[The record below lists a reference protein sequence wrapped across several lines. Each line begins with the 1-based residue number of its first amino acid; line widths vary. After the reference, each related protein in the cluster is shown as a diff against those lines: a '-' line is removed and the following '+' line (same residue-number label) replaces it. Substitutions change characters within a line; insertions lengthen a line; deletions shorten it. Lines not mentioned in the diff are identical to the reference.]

1 MSDERLRQLERRWK
15 ETGSVEDEAAFLLG
29 RVRAGDL
36 TDERLELAAFCGHAG
51 ARRACP
57 QVVRNPPQD
66 PVRLFE
72 EVEGSWGKRV
82 AVGVA
87 VAAAQAAL
95 TSCSRSG
102 HPEAA
107 VPTFLVDAADAAFK
121 CPCSTHAEAA
131 WAAYKKFSGEF
142 WRTADA
148 VDNRLRSAQSAALA
162 CARAAASRHDAASK
176 AVQEAVAV
184 AGVHGVHDEIL
195 RYLLAWALAPKS
207 AT

>member
-1 MSDERLRQLERRWK
+1 MTDQRLRQLERRWR
-15 ETGSVEDEAAFLLG
+15 ETGAVDDEAAFLME
-29 RVRAGDL
+29 RVRVGDL
-36 TDERLELAAFCGHAG
+36 TSERLELAAFCGHEG
-51 ARRACP
+51 ARRAAP
-57 QVVRNPPQD
+57 QVSNPPQD
-66 PVRLFE
+66 PERLLE

-82 AVGVA
+82 AVGVS

-107 VPTFLVDAADAAFK
+107 VPTYLVDAADAAFK
-121 CPCSTHAEAA
+121 CPCSMHAEAA

-142 WRTADA
+142 WRTADSL
-148 VDNRLRSAQSAALA
+148 DIRLRSAQSAALA

-176 AVQEAVAV
+176 AVQEAVA
-184 AGVHGVHDEIL
+184 AADIHGVHDEIL